1 MNELD
6 SYVKEVGSW
15 IPTTERKKR
24 ILNVLRGEV
33 TEAMTE
39 SGLSPEEAYGKP
51 YDTAKNLCKGQEWV
65 SKPANYR
72 IRAKA
77 YLIDM
82 LIIVGA
88 VLISWLWW
96 FPSIYLPSTRG
107 EISEGY
113 MLMILILFLI
123 PYSFLW
129 MLGYPTILEKVF
141 STTLGKRLYGLY
153 VYDESGV
160 RLTWSQAFRR
170 NVTKTQ
176 PIILMNELENNPRF
190 QHGRDLQVKTVVV
203 IRKRISKT

>member
-1 MNELD
+1 MNELN

-15 IPTTERKKR
+15 IPSTEQKKR
-24 ILNVLRGEV
+24 ILEVLRGEAA
-33 TEAMTE
+33 EAMTE

-51 YDTAKNLCKGQEWV
+51 YETAKNLCKGQEWV

-82 LIIVGA
+82 LIIFGV

-96 FPSIYLPSTRG
+96 FSSIYVPSTRG

-113 MLMILILFLI
+113 MLMILFLFLV

-129 MLGYPTILEKVF
+129 MFGYPTILEKVF

-170 NVTKTQ
+170 NLTKIQ
-176 PIILMNELENNPRF
+176 PILLMNELENNPRF
-190 QHGRDLQVKTVVV
+190 QHGRDLQAKTVVV
-203 IRKRISKT
+203 MRRKGSKT